1 MTTHAPSRPD
11 QQLSRSLFAIAFA
24 AAFIFLYLRTVL
36 LPATPFVVINDQV
49 LFFAR
54 AARSA
59 HGQVLYRDFFE
70 IVTPGTNFLYATAFR
85 IFGIHAW
92 LIPAWTIA
100 VGLTLCS
107 VITLIASRIFRGP
120 LLLLPA
126 ALFLVLDF
134 STGPNLTH
142 HWYST
147 LFALA
152 AVAVLAEDISLPRI
166 AAAGSFCALAVLF
179 TQTKGVLVFFA
190 LVAYVLWLKRFRTQ
204 TSNLLA
210 QLTALILPFA
220 AIVSSVL
227 GYYIHQA
234 GFRAVFFD
242 LVTFPPTYMSGDD
255 GNSPRIYLR
264 QLHTML
270 SHHGLS
276 SLLPLIPYLFIYAL
290 VPYIYFFGL
299 YRLWSKRTTL
309 SPALRQLLVLLHLV
323 GLALFLAIADG
334 PTYFRLGVA
343 APPAI
348 LILIWLISQQ
358 SPTQQLLRRA
368 FCILA
373 LFFAVALPAYRQ
385 IRWHATLDLPF
396 GKTAFYDNLLFQ
408 QFQWTAQRTHPSEP
422 FFNEPA
428 LGLYLALDNPTQA
441 EFVTY
446 AEFTRPEQLTAI
458 LHSLQQHPPRFIF
471 MNSTSSAPNPHDHTA
486 PFRQYLHDN
495 YHLAR
500 VFPLEHGEVS
510 EECWERNP
518 ATSQTQ

>member
-1 MTTHAPSRPD
+1 MTNHTPSRPD
-11 QQLSRSLFAIAFA
+11 QQPSRSLFVIAFA
-24 AAFIFLYLRTVL
+24 GAFIFLYLRTVL

-54 AARSA
+54 AARIA
-59 HGQVLYRDFFE
+59 HGQVPYRDFFE

-92 LIPAWTIA
+92 LIPAWIIA

-120 LLLLPA
+120 LVLLPA

-134 STGPNLTH
+134 NTGLNLTH

-152 AVAVLAEDISLPRI
+152 AVAVLAEDASLPRI
-166 AAAGSFCALAVLF
+166 AAASSFCALATLF
-179 TQTKGVLVFFA
+179 TQTKGVLVFLAFVVY
-190 LVAYVLWLKRFRTQ
+190 LLWLKRSRAQ
-204 TSNLLA
+204 TSNILA

-242 LVTFPPTYMSGDD
+242 LVAFPPTYMSGDD

-264 QLHTML
+264 QLHLML
-270 SHHGLS
+270 AHHAPSDFLR
-276 SLLPLIPYLFIYAL
+276 LIPYLFIYAL
-290 VPYIYFFGL
+290 VPYIYLFGF
-299 YRLWSKRTTL
+299 YRLWSKRTPL
-309 SPALRQLLVLLHLV
+309 SPALRQHLVLLHLV
-323 GLALFLAIADG
+323 GFALFLAIAGG
-334 PTYFRLGVA
+334 PSYFRLGVA

-348 LILIWLISQQ
+348 LIFIWLINRQ

-368 FCILA
+368 LCVLV
-373 LFFAVALPAYRQ
+373 LFFAVVLAAHRQ
-385 IRWHATLDLPF
+385 TQWHATLDLPI
-396 GKTAFYDNLLFQ
+396 GKTAFNDKLLFQ
-408 QFQWTAQRTHPSEP
+408 EFQWLAQRTHPSEP
-422 FFNEPA
+422 FFNNPA
-428 LGLYLALDNPTQA
+428 LALYLALSNPTQA

-446 AEFTRPEQLTAI
+446 AEFTRPEQLAAI

-471 MNSTSSAPNPHDHTA
+471 MDSTTSAPNPHDHTA
-486 PFRQYLHDN
+486 PLRQYLQDN

-518 ATSQTQ
+518 AT